1 MALEIGTVIRQVM
14 TWAFTKIVVWS
25 GVDAD
30 IASTSPTITS
40 GSGAPSASE
49 PDGSIY
55 MRTGGAVGT
64 TLYIRVSSA
73 WVAIVGTD
81 AEIAALAGLVSA
93 ADRLPYFTGSGT
105 AALATYTAFARTLDD
120 DADAVTA
127 RATLGLIIGTDVQA
141 YDADLAAIAGLT
153 SAADK
158 VPYFTGV
165 GTAAVATLNALG
177 RSIIGA
183 ASAAAARAALALDT
197 GDSPTFVTVTAALTG
212 NVTGNA
218 SGSAGSCTG
227 NAVTATTASAI
238 AAASVYLSGEQT
250 GTGSEQIFAHG
261 LVTTPTVIWH
271 AITEAPAALGG
282 GLDVA
287 YGAPSTTE
295 LRITVTSGIKYRL
308 YAIK

>member
-14 TWAFTKIVVWS
+14 TWAFVKIVVWS

-40 GSGAPSASE
+40 GSGAPSAAE
-49 PDGSIY
+49 PNGSVY

-64 TLYIRVSSA
+64 TLYIMVSSS

-81 AEIAALAGLVSA
+81 VEIAALAGLVSA

-105 AALATYTAFARTLDD
+105 ASLATYTAFARTLDD

-127 RATLGLIIGTDVQA
+127 RATLGLVIGTDVQA
-141 YDADLAAIAGLT
+141 YDADLAALAGLT

-158 VPYFTGV
+158 VPYFTGA
-165 GTAAVATLNALG
+165 GTAALATLNALG

-197 GDSPTFVTVTAALTG
+197 GDSPTFAQVTAPLVG

-218 SGSAGSCTG
+218 TGSSGSCTG
-227 NAVTATTASAI
+227 NAATATTASAI
-238 AAASVYLSGEQT
+238 ASASVYLSGEQT
-250 GTGSEQIFAHG
+250 GTGGEQIFAHG

-271 AITEAPAALGG
+271 TLTEAPNPTVGF
-282 GLDVA
+282 DVA